1 MTTAAVVAVAGAIST
16 LDRPDGVRG
25 WSGPCPCADP
35 ALCHPI
41 DRPGNSENVYVFH
54 TAKGGRHGNGN
65 DWRSFDWS
73 IITTICVFGKID
85 PLLLCHTHA
94 HGARVTLGNGGPPP
108 VHWNDTNAVD
118 AWVNKSVASVTA
130 AYADG
135 INIDIESTV
144 TAGTQAAA
152 LTAVAAKAAQ
162 AMHAANPH
170 SHVSFDIPSAGMLQE
185 GPCGSQYGRE
195 YDFQALANALDF
207 LVVMDYDSNDPRGAN
222 PGPVSFVG
230 GPRRPYVFASRAAA
244 EEGCRQKGF
253 PRLCAKAEIAGFSH
267 CAGGWCSD
275 WEGYWMSKARAG
287 CGVAGYNSF
296 QGLAGAYCCGG
307 SLSPCDT
314 CYFANAALPVVK
326 AGVECYRSLGV
337 PPNKLVL
344 AFPWY
349 GKDYECSETAVGVAL
364 VEDNM
369 RCTVSSTTSPPLSH
383 IEALLQAHALPP
395 GRVWQPNSS
404 TPHFLYADPVSGA
417 RHRVDYDDSQSL
429 RLKYSYARSVG
440 ARGVGMWTADC
451 VDSGNTSWTAR
462 FWEDLKVFAGG
473 GAETR

>member
-85 PLLLCHTHA
+85 PLLLCHAHA

-222 PGPVSFVG
+222 PGPFLSSEALADLTSSRAAPLLRRGAVRRAFLDFA
-230 GPRRPYVFASRAAA
+230 PRLRSPDSVTAPVDGAATGKDTGCPKPGQAVESPVTTASRAWPELIAAA
-244 EEGCRQKGF
+244 EAF
-253 PRLCAKAEIAGFSH
+253 L
-267 CAGGWCSD
+267 
-275 WEGYWMSKARAG
+275 RATR
-287 CGVAGYNSF
+287 A
-296 QGLAGAYCCGG
+296 
-307 SLSPCDT
+307 
-314 CYFANAALPVVK
+314 
-326 AGVECYRSLGV
+326 
-337 PPNKLVL
+337 
-344 AFPWY
+344 
-349 GKDYECSETAVGVAL
+349 
-364 VEDNM
+364 
-369 RCTVSSTTSPPLSH
+369 TSP
-383 IEALLQAHALPP
+383 
-395 GRVWQPNSS
+395 
-404 TPHFLYADPVSGA
+404 TP
-417 RHRVDYDDSQSL
+417 RSQ
-429 RLKYSYARSVG
+429 
-440 ARGVGMWTADC
+440 W
-451 VDSGNTSWTAR
+451 
-462 FWEDLKVFAGG
+462 
-473 GAETR
+473 